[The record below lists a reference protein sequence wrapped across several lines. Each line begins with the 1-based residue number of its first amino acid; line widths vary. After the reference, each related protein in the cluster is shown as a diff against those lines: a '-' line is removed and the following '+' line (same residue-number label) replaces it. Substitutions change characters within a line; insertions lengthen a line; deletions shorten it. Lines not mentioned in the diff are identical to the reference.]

1 MKRNI
6 FKFTLPENAI
16 VVIGIIFGIL
26 FIIITPPFQ
35 VPDEYNHFYRSFQ
48 VSELRVVAEVH
59 QHTTGGFLPES
70 LVTTARKVSDGIP
83 AHPEIKQNIE
93 DIFSVLDLPLESSSR
108 VFVDFSNTSLYSPIP
123 YLPQAIGIALGRI
136 IGMSPILLMYM
147 GRSLNLFTWIF
158 LIYLSI
164 KTSPFFKWSL
174 FLLALSPMSL
184 FLASSLS
191 ADAVT
196 NGLSFL
202 LISVFLNYAFEQK
215 KMINKVDIFIIFFIS
230 ILLALSKLV
239 YFPLVFL
246 FLLIPVKKLG
256 GRKKYFT
263 IFTLLVLIS
272 VAAFVLWW
280 LLSIKDKAQIPPI
293 PNVSLREQLLFILTN
308 PLNYIQIVLKTI
320 AVYGYTKTEEFIG
333 KLGWLDTHLPRFH
346 FQLYLFMLVI
356 VSFVSKQKNIIMA
369 FQQRIIILTTLLL
382 NAMFIITILYL
393 ACTPV
398 AWNTVECLQGRYF
411 IPLSPLLF
419 LLFYNSKIN
428 LNISKLSI
436 FIIAYSIFS
445 LSLTASVLLQR
456 YYL

>member
-16 VVIGIIFGIL
+16 VVIGIIFGTL
-26 FIIITPPFQ
+26 FILITPPFQ
-35 VPDEYNHFYRSFQ
+35 VPDEYTHFYRSFQ
-48 VSELRVVAEVH
+48 VSELRVVAEVY
-59 QHTTGGFLPES
+59 QDRTGGFLPES
-70 LVTTARKVSDGIP
+70 LVTTAQKVSNGIP
-83 AHPEIKQNIE
+83 AHPKIKQNIE
-93 DIFSVLDLPLESSSR
+93 DIFSLLNLPLESSSR
-108 VFVDFSNTSLYSPIP
+108 VFVDFSNTSLYSPVP

-147 GRSLNLFTWIF
+147 GRSLNLFSWIF

-164 KTSPFFKWSL
+164 KNSPFFKWSL

-202 LISVFLNYAFEQK
+202 LISVLLKYSFEQK
-215 KMINKVDIFIIFFIS
+215 KIINKVEIFIVFFIS

-239 YFPLVFL
+239 YFPLVCL
-246 FLLIPVKKLG
+246 YLLIPVKKIG
-256 GRKKYFT
+256 SRKKYFT
-263 IFTLLVLIS
+263 IFALLVLTT

-280 LLSIKDKAQIPPI
+280 LFSIKDKVNIPPP
-293 PNVSLREQLLFILTN
+293 PNVSLRDQLLFILTN
-308 PLNYIQIVLKTI
+308 PLNFIKVISNTI
-320 AVYGYTKTEEFIG
+320 SVYGYMKIEEFVG
-333 KLGWLDTHLPRFH
+333 KLGWLDTHLPTFH
-346 FQLYLFMLVI
+346 FQLYLLMLLL
-356 VSFVSKQKNIIMA
+356 VSSVSKQKNIIMA
-369 FQQRIIILTTLLL
+369 FKQRIIILTTLLL
-382 NAMFIITILYL
+382 NAMFIATILYL

-398 AWNTVECLQGRYF
+398 GWSRVECLQGRYF

-428 LNISKLSI
+428 FHISKFSI

-445 LSLTASVLLQR
+445 LALTASVLLQR
-456 YYL
+456 YYV